1 MVDAIGDS
9 LVILQVV
16 VPLLAAVICSLLYNK
31 GVLAQLVSCAAVI
44 ASFVMSLVLF
54 VQVYYGDPIV
64 YEVGGWEP
72 PYGIELR
79 VDLLSAAMLLL
90 VSFVGMMSVV
100 YGVYPS
106 RRELPP
112 NKVSRFYAAFLL
124 AFGGML
130 GILVSCDVFNVYV
143 FLEVASISSYVLV
156 AMGND
161 KRSVAA
167 AFEYLIV
174 GTVGATFY
182 LVGIGFLY
190 AVTGTLNMS
199 DMFLVLQTVPTDR
212 AVQAGVLC
220 VVLGLVMKA
229 ALFPFHGWMIKAY
242 TACPTFIAAFLSGT
256 ATKVMVYLIIRVV
269 HNVFG
274 AHLLFV
280 ESPFGNVILIL
291 AALATAFASVI
302 AALSRDMRH
311 VLAYSSAANIG
322 CIIFAVCT
330 NTYSSLAAA
339 VAYMVNHSMVKSALF
354 MVSGSISYHFAGHKV
369 DEHLN
374 LSRAVPYVTSAFVL
388 ISLGLVGMPP
398 TMGFVAKWHMLS
410 SFMDARAFMGL
421 AVLSVGSVCSVI
433 YTWKVIERLYSSPR
447 MVEGY
452 ANDITFKTPKIM
464 LLCIWIM
471 ASFGLLAGACPLPIT
486 SVSERIAVDLL
497 ARDSSW

>member
-16 VPLLAAVICSLLYNK
+16 VPLLAAVFCSLLHNR
-31 GVLAQLVSCAAVI
+31 GALAQFVSCVAVVV
-44 ASFVMSLVLF
+44 SFFISLVLF
-54 VQVYYGDPIV
+54 VQVYYGNPIV
-64 YEVGGWEP
+64 YKVGGWEP

-79 VDLLSAAMLLL
+79 VDLLGATMLLL
-90 VSFVGMMSVV
+90 VGFVGVMSVV

-112 NKVSRFYAAFLL
+112 NKISRFYAAFLL

-161 KRSVAA
+161 KRSVAS

-199 DMFLVLQTVPTDR
+199 DMFVVLQTVPKDR
-212 AVQAGVLC
+212 AVHAGVLC

-242 TACPTFIAAFLSGT
+242 TACPTFVAAFLSGT
-256 ATKVMVYLIIRVV
+256 AAKVMVYLIIRVV
-269 HNVFG
+269 HNVLG

-280 ESPFGNVILIL
+280 ESPFGNFILIL
-291 AALATAFASVI
+291 AALATALASVI
-302 AALSRDMRH
+302 AALSRDMRN

-330 NTYSSLAAA
+330 NTGSSLAAA
-339 VAYMVNHSMVKSALF
+339 VTYMVNHSVVKSALF
-354 MVSGSISYHFAGHKV
+354 MVSGSISYHFNAGHNV
-369 DEHLN
+369 GEHLN
-374 LSRAVPYVTSAFVL
+374 LSRAVPHVTSAFVL

-410 SFMDARAFMGL
+410 SFMDAGAFVGL

-433 YTWKVIERLYSSPR
+433 YTWKVIGHLYSSPR
-447 MVEGY
+447 MVECY

-464 LLCIWIM
+464 VLCIWIM

-497 ARDSSW
+497 TR